1 MPEEVPPNISQTF
14 ADVIPF
20 AISILLLTLFDIA
33 FRNAAG
39 MCFAQAVI
47 EFFQP
52 LFTAADG
59 YLGLAVIYGAMSL
72 FWFVGYSGTF
82 YWLKP
87 AVISN
92 LLCKHRK

>member
-1 MPEEVPPNISQTF
+1 
-14 ADVIPF
+14 
-20 AISILLLTLFDIA
+20 
-33 FRNAAG
+33 

-72 FWFVGYSGTF
+72 FWFVGNSG
-82 YWLKP
+82 P
-87 AVISN
+87 SI
-92 LLCKHRK
+92 